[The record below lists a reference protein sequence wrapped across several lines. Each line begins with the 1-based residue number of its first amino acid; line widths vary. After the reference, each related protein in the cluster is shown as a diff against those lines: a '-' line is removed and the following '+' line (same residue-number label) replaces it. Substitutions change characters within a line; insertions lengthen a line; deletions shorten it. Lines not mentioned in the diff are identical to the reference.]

1 MARYLVAGLGAV
13 GARAARQVHSLGGDG
28 LEEIWLVSSD
38 RRRAQEVAAALGDPA
53 RVGTWDEAL
62 AARPDA
68 VLLCGGVG
76 PLVGAERLTDKA
88 RHALEAGAHVVTTCD
103 GQEETDGLLGLDGE
117 ARRLGRHLVPGAA
130 FCPGLSCVL
139 AVHAAARMD
148 DVDEVR
154 VSATGAGGP
163 ACQRAH
169 RRSLSGPAHEWDA
182 GEWQTPAAG
191 SGRELCWF
199 PDPAGGRDCYRADFS
214 AATLLL
220 PAFPSARRISARRSA
235 TRRERAGLPD
245 LRFRRQAEGPG
256 GAVRVEV
263 VGHRDG
269 AVVDKVLGAYDRPA
283 VAAGAVAALTA
294 HWAVNGRLQR
304 TGAGGL
310 AEMVKDTVGFLG
322 QLAERGVRAAVFTGT
337 SGDSPEPQ

>member
-1 MARYLVAGLGAV
+1 VARYVVAGLGAV
-13 GARAARQVHSLGGDG
+13 GARAARQLHSLGGADE
-28 LEEIWLVSSD
+28 LWLVSAD
-38 RRRAQEVAAALGDPA
+38 RRRAQEVASALGEPA
-53 RVGTWDEAL
+53 RTGTWDEAL

-68 VLLCGGVG
+68 VVLSGAVG
-76 PLVGAERLTDKA
+76 PLVGAQRLVERA
-88 RHALEAGAHVVTTCD
+88 RLALEAGAHVVTTSD
-103 GQEETDGLLGLDGE
+103 GQEETEGLLGLDSE

-139 AVHAAARMD
+139 ALHAAARMD
-148 DVDEVR
+148 EIEEVR

-163 ACQRAH
+163 ACRRAH

-182 GEWQTPAAG
+182 GEWLSPAAG

-199 PDPAGGRDCYRADFS
+199 PDPAGGRDCYRAGFS
-214 AATLLL
+214 TTTLLL

-245 LRFRRQAEGPG
+245 SPFGRKAEGAG
-256 GAVRVEV
+256 GAIRVEV

-269 AVVDKVLGAYDRPA
+269 SVVDRVLGAYDRPA
-283 VAAGAVAALTA
+283 VAAGAVAALSA
-294 HWAVNGRLQR
+294 NWAVNGRLVR

-310 AEMVKDTVGFLG
+310 AEMVKDTVGFLS
-322 QLAERGVRAAVFTGT
+322 QLSERGVRAAIFTGT
-337 SGDSPEPQ
+337 SGGG

>member
-1 MARYLVAGLGAV
+1 MARYVVVGLGAV
-13 GARAARQVHSLGGDG
+13 GARAARQVHSLAGDG
-28 LEEIWLVSSD
+28 IDELWLVSSD
-38 RRRAQEVAAALGDPA
+38 RRRAQEVAGAIGEPS
-53 RVGTWDEAL
+53 RVGSYDEAL
-62 AARPDA
+62 ASGPDA
-68 VLLCGGVG
+68 VLFCGVVG
-76 PLVGAERLTDKA
+76 QLVGAERLADKA
-88 RHALEAGAHVVTTCD
+88 RLALEAGAHVVATCD
-103 GQEETDGLLGLDGE
+103 GQEETDGLLGLDAE

-148 DVDEVR
+148 EVDEVR

-163 ACQRAH
+163 ACRRAL
-169 RRSLSGPAHEWDA
+169 RRSLTGPAHEWDA
-182 GEWQTPAAG
+182 GEWLSPPAG

-235 TRRERAGLPD
+235 TRRERAGVPD
-245 LRFRRQAEGPG
+245 LGLRRKAEGAG

-263 VGHRDG
+263 NGHRGG
-269 AVVDKVLGAYDRPA
+269 AAVDKVLGAYDRPA

-294 HWAVNGRLQR
+294 NWAVNGRLER

-310 AEMVKDTVGFLG
+310 AEMVKDTVGFLS

-337 SGDSPEPQ
+337 ADGAPAPG